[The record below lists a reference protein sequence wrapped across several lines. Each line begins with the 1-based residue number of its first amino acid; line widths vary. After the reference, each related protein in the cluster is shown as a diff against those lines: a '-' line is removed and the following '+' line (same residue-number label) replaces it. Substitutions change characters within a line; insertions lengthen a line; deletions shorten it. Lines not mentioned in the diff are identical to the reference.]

1 MAMKSRK
8 ELLLQELED
17 ISAQLVDIQYRLD
30 ASKRKPV
37 PTIPVIYPEERHQDP
52 FHVSKSGTVPDL
64 EFKVWFLREII
75 KDLLLSTQCGKV
87 LQKAIT
93 IFTGK
98 LTLFPSKQFLVFF
111 PDSCLTV
118 CKITIKH
125 NHYFPVKS
133 TFLLKSWFHDFFW

>member
-1 MAMKSRK
+1 MKSRK

-64 EFKVWFLREII
+64 EFK
-75 KDLLLSTQCGKV
+75 T
-87 LQKAIT
+87 
-93 IFTGK
+93 
-98 LTLFPSKQFLVFF
+98 
-111 PDSCLTV
+111 
-118 CKITIKH
+118 KIC
-125 NHYFPVKS
+125 VKS
-133 TFLLKSWFHDFFW
+133 KVIRYFCYSSAESVEK